1 LTHKPL
7 THKPLDFR
15 FLVKEPLIAILPCR
29 HRLARHKSV
38 RPEDICREDFISTA
52 GAAPVLRKII
62 EDYAAKIGIKLKQ
75 TYDAE
80 TLSAG
85 MSLVASTG
93 GFTLVPIY
101 VQNSLLPSVVARPL
115 HGEIPTIDLV
125 MGYNKSN
132 TSPLLKKFLLRADEL
147 ASYGPRA
154 QRGSF
159 SKAEKPQPKAVR
171 PGR

>member
-1 LTHKPL
+1 
-7 THKPLDFR
+7 
-15 FLVKEPLIAILPCR
+15 
-29 HRLARHKSV
+29 
-38 RPEDICREDFISTA
+38 
-52 GAAPVLRKII
+52 VLRKVI
-62 EDYAAKIGIKLKQ
+62 EEYAAKVGIKLKQ
-75 TYDAE
+75 TFDAE

-85 MSLVASTG
+85 MSLVASAD

-132 TSPLLKKFLLRADEL
+132 TSSLLKKFLLRADEL

-154 QRGSF
+154 KKLLQQGG
-159 SKAEKPQPKAVR
+159 KPQPKAIGM
-171 PGR
+171 GR

>member
-1 LTHKPL
+1 
-7 THKPLDFR
+7 
-15 FLVKEPLIAILPCR
+15 
-29 HRLARHKSV
+29 
-38 RPEDICREDFISTA
+38 
-52 GAAPVLRKII
+52 VLRKII
-62 EDYAAKIGIKLKQ
+62 EEYATKIGIKLKQ

-93 GFTLVPIY
+93 GFTLVPLY

-115 HGEIPTIDLV
+115 HGDIPTIDLV

-147 ASYGPRA
+147 AANGPQA
-154 QRGSF
+154 QRS
-159 SKAEKPQPKAVR
+159 SPRTVKDTNR
-171 PGR
+171 GR